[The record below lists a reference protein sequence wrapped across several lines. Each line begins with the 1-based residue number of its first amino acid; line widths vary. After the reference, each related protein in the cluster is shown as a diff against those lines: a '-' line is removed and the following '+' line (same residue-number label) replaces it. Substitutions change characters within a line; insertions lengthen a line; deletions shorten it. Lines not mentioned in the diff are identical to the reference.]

1 MSARRRITP
10 LAGAMLLLGLAGPA
24 FSADNRPV
32 KPADVARV
40 AAIIDRHID
49 KRLKDNA
56 VTPAPIA
63 SDAEFLRRTY
73 LSITGRVPRV
83 AEAHEFLNDR
93 SPDKRQKLVKE
104 LLETPGYITHYS
116 TFWRGVLMPEVSADL
131 QTRFLVP
138 GFEAWLRDELRKG
151 TAYDD
156 MVKQILTTKIDS
168 GRNMRNIYA
177 RLGEANPVAFFQ
189 AKQAQPEN
197 LAAAVSRMFLGVRI
211 ECAQCHD
218 HPSDTWK
225 REQFW
230 SFAAFFAGIQRRGTN
245 VFASVREIPDRREIA
260 IPDTDQVA
268 QAKFLDGK
276 TPQFRFR
283 KPARETLA
291 EWITAKDNPYFAKMA
306 VNRIW
311 HKLFGVGIVE
321 PVDDFTSLNPPSH
334 PELLNELANEFKKHN
349 YDLKFLVRAIAA
361 SKAYQRTSRQTHA
374 SQSNPQL
381 FARMTVQALTPEQLF
396 DSLATAVGYY
406 QPFQTQNPFVFGRN
420 DSRSEILELFA
431 NDSESPAE
439 RTATILQALA
449 MMNGRFIT
457 EATSVGG
464 SSGRST
470 PTSRRPR
477 RFGPNGRGSNT
488 LAALLDFPL
497 ADTKQR
503 VETLFLA
510 TLSRKPTP
518 DESARFVKYVE
529 SGGPK
534 QDKDK
539 ALADVFW
546 ALLNSGEFALNH

>member
-24 FSADNRPV
+24 FSADEHPV

-40 AAIIDRHID
+40 AAMIDRHID
-49 KRLKDNA
+49 KRLKDEA

-63 SDAEFLRRTY
+63 SDAEFLRRAY
-73 LSITGRVPRV
+73 LSIAGRVPRV
-83 AEAHEFLNDR
+83 AEAHEFLADR
-93 SPDKRQKLVKE
+93 SPDKRRKLVAE
-104 LLETPGYITHYS
+104 LLETPGYITHFS
-116 TFWRGVLMPEVSADL
+116 TFWRGVMMPEVSADL
-131 QTRFLVP
+131 QVRFLVP

-151 TAYDD
+151 TPYDD
-156 MVKQILTTKIDS
+156 MVKQILTAKIDS
-168 GRNMRNIYA
+168 GRDMRAFYS

-189 AKQAQPEN
+189 GKQAKPEN

-211 ECAQCHD
+211 ECAQCHN
-218 HPSDTWK
+218 HPFDTWK

-230 SFAAFFAGIQRRGTN
+230 SFAAFFAGIQRNGNN
-245 VFASVREIPDRREIA
+245 VFSTVREVADRREIA
-260 IPDTDQVA
+260 IPNTDKVA
-268 QAKFLDGK
+268 QASFLDGK

-283 KPARETLA
+283 KSARETLA
-291 EWITAKDNPYFAKMA
+291 EWVTAKDNPYFAKMT

-311 HKLFGVGIVE
+311 HKLFGTGIVE
-321 PVDDFTSLNPPSH
+321 PVDDFTAANSPSH
-334 PELLNELANEFKKHN
+334 PELLDELATEFTKHN
-349 YDLKFLVRAIAA
+349 YDLKFLIRAIAA
-361 SKAYQRTSRQTHA
+361 SKAYQRTSRKTHA

-406 QPFQTQNPFVFGRN
+406 QPFQTQNPFVFGRT
-420 DSRSEILELFA
+420 DSRSEIIELFT
-431 NDSESPAE
+431 NDSASPSE
-439 RTATILQALA
+439 RSATILQALA
-449 MMNGRFIT
+449 MMNGRFISG
-457 EATSVGG
+457 ATSVGG
-464 SSGRST
+464 SSGR
-470 PTSRRPR
+470 PTSTSGRAR
-477 RFGPNGRGSNT
+477 RFVPNGRGSNT
-488 LAALLDFPL
+488 LAAVIDFPL

-529 SGGPK
+529 SGGAK
-534 QDKDK
+534 KDKDK
-539 ALADVFW
+539 ALGDVFW

>member
-1 MSARRRITP
+1 MTVKLRCVVWGAAFVLPAVFTP
-10 LAGAMLLLGLAGPA
+10 VSDA
-24 FSADNRPV
+24 ADA
-32 KPADVARV
+32 KPKQKQKQWSQAEIQRV

-49 KRLKDNA
+49 KRLKDSA
-56 VTPAPIA
+56 VTAAPAA
-63 SDAEFLRRTY
+63 SDGEFLRRAY
-73 LSITGRVPRV
+73 LSIAGRVPRV

-151 TAYDD
+151 TPYDD
-156 MVKQILTTKIDS
+156 LVKQILTTKIDS
-168 GRNMRNIYA
+168 GRNMQSFYA

-189 AKQAQPEN
+189 AKQAKPEN

-218 HPSDTWK
+218 HPFDTWK

-230 SFAAFFAGIQRRGTN
+230 NLAAFFAGIQRRGNN
-245 VFASVREIPDRREIA
+245 VFATVREVPDRREIA
-260 IPDTDQVA
+260 IPDTDKVA

-283 KPARETLA
+283 TNARETLA
-291 EWITAKDNPYFAKMA
+291 EWVTANDNPYFAKMA

-321 PVDDFTSLNPPSH
+321 PVDDFTAANPPSH
-334 PELLNELANEFKKHN
+334 PEMLDELAKEFTRHN
-349 YDLKFLVRAIAA
+349 YDLKFLIRAIAA
-361 SKAYQRTSRQTHA
+361 SKSYQRTSRKTHA
-374 SQSNPQL
+374 SQSNAQL
-381 FARMTVQALTPEQLF
+381 FARMPVQALTPEQLV
-396 DSLATAVGYY
+396 DSLATAVGSY
-406 QPFQTQNPFVFGRN
+406 QPFQNRNPFVIGQN
-420 DSRSEILELFA
+420 DPRSEILELFE
-431 NDSESPAE
+431 NDSESPSE
-439 RTATILQALA
+439 RSATILQALA
-449 MMNGRFIT
+449 MMNGRFIAD
-457 EATSVGG
+457 ATNLE
-464 SSGRST
+464 RS
-470 PTSRRPR
+470 R
-477 RFGPNGRGSNT
+477 T
-488 LAALLDFPL
+488 LAAVIDFPL
-497 ADTKQR
+497 SDTQQR

-510 TLSRKPTP
+510 TLSRKPNK
-518 DESARFVKYVE
+518 DESARLVKYVD
-529 SGGPK
+529 SGGVK
-534 QDKDK
+534 KDKDK